1 MEYQVKIVE
10 RMKAI
15 VTVKARS
22 DTEAIAK
29 AERKYCKDVVECND
43 LDGVCFSIITDDK
56 FSIITDDKKELLK
69 EKGD

>member
-1 MEYQVKIVE
+1 MEYRVKIVE

-22 DTEAIAK
+22 ATEAIAK

-56 FSIITDDKKELLK
+56 KELLK